1 MVAGT
6 EGCLLEPFIDEAGW
20 SKGNQ
25 KYKSVPRRDTYCCAK
40 NGPKIMVLVIVGP
53 EVFVRFKVTLKGS
66 YVFRFVL
73 FVLIL

>member
-6 EGCLLEPFIDEAGW
+6 EGSLPELFVGEAGW

-40 NGPKIMVLVIVGP
+40 SGPKMMVLVTIGP

>member
-1 MVAGT
+1 M
-6 EGCLLEPFIDEAGW
+6 
-20 SKGNQ
+20 
-25 KYKSVPRRDTYCCAK
+25 
-40 NGPKIMVLVIVGP
+40 MVLVTVGP